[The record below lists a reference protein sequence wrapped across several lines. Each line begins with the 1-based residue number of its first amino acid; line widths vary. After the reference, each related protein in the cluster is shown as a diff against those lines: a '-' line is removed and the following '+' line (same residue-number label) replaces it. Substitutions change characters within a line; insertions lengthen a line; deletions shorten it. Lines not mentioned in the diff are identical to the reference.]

1 VEITGR
7 RDLSTVSGWVAE
19 WPLVIEAVA
28 RANKGL
34 AGVLRDCRPV
44 EADANSVTIGT
55 QGRFHLE
62 QISDKDKRAVVAA
75 ALSSISGRPIE
86 VITAFTGEERPRGA
100 TGTVSDVTQAVL
112 DTFAGSR
119 VTATRLHD
127 DTRLGPPRSVNGA

>member
-1 VEITGR
+1 V
-7 RDLSTVSGWVAE
+7 TV
-19 WPLVIEAVA
+19 
-28 RANKGL
+28 
-34 AGVLRDCRPV
+34 
-44 EADANSVTIGT
+44 GT

-62 QISDKDKRAVVAA
+62 QISDTEKRAIVAA

-86 VITAFTGEERPRGA
+86 VLTTFTGEERPRGA

-127 DTRLGPPRSVNGA
+127 DTRLRAPRSVSGA